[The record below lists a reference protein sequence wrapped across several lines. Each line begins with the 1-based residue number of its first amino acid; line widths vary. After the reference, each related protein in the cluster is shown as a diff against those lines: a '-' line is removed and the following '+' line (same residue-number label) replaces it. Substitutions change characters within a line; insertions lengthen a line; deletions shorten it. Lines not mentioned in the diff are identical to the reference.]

1 MLMVFIQQRVT
12 PPAGLVLQRGGIVVL
27 VVGPDP
33 GVDRLPGDAEHA
45 GDVGGGATLV
55 ELQDSQGL
63 AVQAGIPG
71 LCELTS
77 ETSPLPRSQVEPAH
91 GLLLLTGAAYE
102 QTACQ
107 SKRRVRFILR
117 VCLGCSVPS
126 CSL

>member
-1 MLMVFIQQRVT
+1 VLVVFIQRGVT
-12 PPAGLVLQRGGIVVL
+12 PPAGLVLQCGGIVVL
-27 VVGPDP
+27 GVDADP

-45 GDVGGGATLV
+45 GDVSGGATLI

-77 ETSPLPRSQVEPAH
+77 EASPLPGSQIEPAH
-91 GLLLLTGAAYE
+91 GFLLLTGAVHE

-107 SKRRVRFILR
+107 IFFAGLLSVIRLLRISKAL
-117 VCLGCSVPS
+117 
-126 CSL
+126 